1 MITPVRLLFA
11 RHGATVPNLAGLRC
25 GGDVDP
31 PLADAGRVQAER
43 LAREV
48 AARAEPIELIV
59 TSDLQRA
66 HATALAVQRAVHG
79 AQLQVCSALRER
91 RLGAWN
97 FHEVE
102 ATEAAMAAGE
112 TPPGGESRAAF
123 ARRIDRALRSIAPL
137 ALRHRTLIV
146 ASKGV
151 ARVLGERAS
160 QGPRRSLDNG
170 ELVELVLPLRLPGGS
185 SAAGR

>member
-1 MITPVRLLFA
+1 MTVPIKLLFA
-11 RHGATVPNLAGLRC
+11 RHGATALNLAGLRC

-31 PLADAGRVQAER
+31 PLVDAGRAQAER

-48 AARAEPIELIV
+48 ADLPEPVELIV

-66 HATALAVQRAVHG
+66 HQTARVVQRAIKG
-79 AQLQVCSALRER
+79 AELQVCRGFRER

-97 FHEVE
+97 FLEIA
-102 ATEAAMAAGE
+102 ATEAAMSAGV

-123 ARRIDRALRSIAPL
+123 ARRIDRALHSIAPL
-137 ALRHRTLIV
+137 AAQRRTLIV

-151 ARVLGERAS
+151 ARVLGERAQHS
-160 QGPRRSLDNG
+160 PRPPPG
-170 ELVELVLPLRLPGGS
+170 HAELVEFELSLPAIRPRLR
-185 SAAGR
+185 R